1 MKKYDDGD
9 DDRDNDGKGY
19 RNNDRNDG
27 LIFNLII
34 LPWSRLYLTEDYWA
48 TMVTELRTRRTMY
61 LRVGI

>member
-19 RNNDRNDG
+19 RNNDGNDG

-34 LPWSRLYLTEDYWA
+34 PPWSRLYLTEDYWA